1 MGQPVGLF
9 LAGLSFFLSGI
20 AGLKSS
26 LQRLGGRG
34 LRRSIARFTDRRIPA
49 LAAGVLAGAA
59 TQSASAVAFI
69 LSGMI
74 STGVITLGRSLPVV
88 AAANLGTATLV
99 FLAAVDLRLI
109 SLYLIGLAGL
119 ANAAAASPRYEA
131 LLGALLSLGLLFF
144 GLDLAKQAFV
154 PLPANREFQELAA
167 SFRDW
172 SFPAFLLG
180 GACRLFIQSSSAIG
194 VIGLTLRSAH
204 IFTETQAMLLVCGAG
219 LGVALSS
226 LFFSRDLRGA
236 PRQVLVYQGLIN
248 FVSGTAVAALIW
260 TDRVAGT
267 NLVPS
272 ALASMASDPSSR
284 IAWVFLINM
293 AGALAV
299 GLAVL
304 PWIENLLDR
313 LEPPR
318 PEAEASVPEFIHDEA
333 LDVPETA
340 LALASREQQQLL
352 ALISALLDCVRSE
365 ATVGHDVA
373 PMHAGLGSLR
383 REVRLFLRELAGRSL
398 GPGASEW
405 VLDLERRQEH
415 LDALEEAV
423 HQFVVVHGT
432 IGAGGRAGEL
442 VGRLTEVVSLLLLT
456 GIEAWRGDEMEIEHL
471 LLLTEDRGE
480 TMERLRAAHPG
491 VGETHER
498 RSALG
503 YAITLFERIAWLLR
517 QLAISLSKDEN
528 ESPAGEPRREATR

>member
-119 ANAAAASPRYEA
+119 ANAAASPRYEA

-180 GACRLFIQSSSAIG
+180 GACRLFIQC
-194 VIGLTLRSAH
+194 R
-204 IFTETQAMLLVCGAG
+204 
-219 LGVALSS
+219 
-226 LFFSRDLRGA
+226 
-236 PRQVLVYQGLIN
+236 
-248 FVSGTAVAALIW
+248 
-260 TDRVAGT
+260 
-267 NLVPS
+267 
-272 ALASMASDPSSR
+272 
-284 IAWVFLINM
+284 
-293 AGALAV
+293 
-299 GLAVL
+299 
-304 PWIENLLDR
+304 
-313 LEPPR
+313 
-318 PEAEASVPEFIHDEA
+318 
-333 LDVPETA
+333 
-340 LALASREQQQLL
+340 
-352 ALISALLDCVRSE
+352 
-365 ATVGHDVA
+365 
-373 PMHAGLGSLR
+373 
-383 REVRLFLRELAGRSL
+383 
-398 GPGASEW
+398 
-405 VLDLERRQEH
+405 
-415 LDALEEAV
+415 
-423 HQFVVVHGT
+423 
-432 IGAGGRAGEL
+432 
-442 VGRLTEVVSLLLLT
+442 
-456 GIEAWRGDEMEIEHL
+456 
-471 LLLTEDRGE
+471 
-480 TMERLRAAHPG
+480 
-491 VGETHER
+491 R
-498 RSALG
+498 RSA
-503 YAITLFERIAWLLR
+503 
-517 QLAISLSKDEN
+517 
-528 ESPAGEPRREATR
+528 

>member
-1 MGQPVGLF
+1 
-9 LAGLSFFLSGI
+9 
-20 AGLKSS
+20 
-26 LQRLGGRG
+26 
-34 LRRSIARFTDRRIPA
+34 
-49 LAAGVLAGAA
+49 
-59 TQSASAVAFI
+59 
-69 LSGMI
+69 
-74 STGVITLGRSLPVV
+74 
-88 AAANLGTATLV
+88 
-99 FLAAVDLRLI
+99 
-109 SLYLIGLAGL
+109 
-119 ANAAAASPRYEA
+119 
-131 LLGALLSLGLLFF
+131 
-144 GLDLAKQAFV
+144 
-154 PLPANREFQELAA
+154 
-167 SFRDW
+167 
-172 SFPAFLLG
+172 
-180 GACRLFIQSSSAIG
+180 
-194 VIGLTLRSAH
+194 
-204 IFTETQAMLLVCGAG
+204 
-219 LGVALSS
+219 
-226 LFFSRDLRGA
+226 
-236 PRQVLVYQGLIN
+236 
-248 FVSGTAVAALIW
+248 
-260 TDRVAGT
+260 
-267 NLVPS
+267 
-272 ALASMASDPSSR
+272 MASDPSSR

-340 LALASREQQQLL
+340 LALASREQQRLL

-383 REVRLFLRELAGRSL
+383 REIRLFLRELAGRSL

-442 VGRLTEVVSLLLLT
+442 VARLTEVVSLLLLT